1 MALTEDQKIKV
12 RYYCGYGVIGAQALP
27 ANGYRFFTE
36 YGDMEY
42 KMNNLQPGEEDQ
54 VITYYLPNLEQLKSD
69 IPAIRANLDTKQAAV
84 WIWNDKEFPNRRSLF
99 NYVRNELVNFLGLEP
114 GPGLPSGGIQFAV

>member
-1 MALTEDQKIKV
+1 MALTEEQKIQV
-12 RYYCGYGVIGAQALP
+12 RYYCGYGVIGSQALP

-42 KMNNLQPGEEDQ
+42 KMNNLQTGEE
-54 VITYYLPNLEQLKSD
+54 VEVLTYYLPNLELLKSD
-69 IPAIRANLDTKQAAV
+69 MPAIRQNLDTKAAAV

-99 NYVRNELVNFLGLEP
+99 NYVRRELVNFLGLTC
-114 GPGLPSGGIQFAV
+114 GPGLFSGGMQFSV